1 MLAAYK
7 LFHGKKETSFP
18 SKNANSNGKDR
29 HTVKT
34 CFFRKP
40 EICRHQSAPVITMR
54 QRRAEG
60 ESELQCS
67 CNSKLS
73 QSPRKFWSS
82 DVPSGLYPMGASG
95 PGLCTPA
102 SNSYW
107 MWDSL
112 GEEGEA
118 VSFLTEQFTVRD
130 TAVSCQQATL
140 ATVGRISVSV
150 LKGCQNSTLQAA
162 CTLLWIMTIQVSP
175 AIQKWSIPM
184 KPFKAE
190 NSVKL
195 KKQLL

>member
-29 HTVKT
+29 HMVKT

-40 EICRHQSAPVITMR
+40 EICRHQSAPVVTMT
-54 QRRAEG
+54 QHRAEG

-82 DVPSGLYPMGASG
+82 DVPSGLYPMGANG

-112 GEEGEA
+112 GEEGSSIIPHRAIHQEGH
-118 VSFLTEQFTVRD
+118 
-130 TAVSCQQATL
+130 SCKL
-140 ATVGRISVSV
+140 
-150 LKGCQNSTLQAA
+150 STGNPCHSRKNKCL
-162 CTLLWIMTIQVSP
+162 SP
-175 AIQKWSIPM
+175 EGMSKQYTPGSLHTFMDNVHTGFPHDPK
-184 KPFKAE
+184 
-190 NSVKL
+190 VKHSY
-195 KKQLL
+195 